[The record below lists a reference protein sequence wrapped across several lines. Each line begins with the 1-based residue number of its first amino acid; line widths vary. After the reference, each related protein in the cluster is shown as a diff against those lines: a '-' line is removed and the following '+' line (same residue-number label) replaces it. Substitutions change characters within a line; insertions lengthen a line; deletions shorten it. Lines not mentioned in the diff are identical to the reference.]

1 MRKLLFVI
9 LLITFSRTLT
19 AQPDNWYFSLSMGG
33 CLPLGSFGNTDPSS
47 EENGFA
53 LKGFSLNL
61 DATYPFN
68 EHWGFKS
75 VVMLNSNP
83 IDRNGLGTMMEY
95 RMMEQVPFTEE
106 ERDNLTLTVNSWMSN
121 SMLFGPVYSFNFDR
135 FAWDFHAMAGMNVA
149 YLPSQ
154 QLLYEHSSK
163 TWVYLQQ
170 NTNTVNI
177 SLDILAG
184 TAFRFKVTEK
194 TQLKLA
200 FDYQQSK
207 SKNSYEE
214 LKTTIFNGN
223 KETVKLNSGDV
234 YVPKQVVMASIGFV
248 YYL

>member
-1 MRKLLFVI
+1 MRKPWFVLVLLTI
-9 LLITFSRTLT
+9 STTLA

-33 CLPLGSFGNTDPSS
+33 CWPIGSFANSNPDL
-47 EENGFA
+47 EEHGFA
-53 LKGFSLNL
+53 RKGFALNL

-68 EHWGFKS
+68 EHWGLKG

-83 IDRNGLGTMMEY
+83 TDRNGMGTMMEQ
-95 RMMEQVPFTEE
+95 RMVDQVPFTET
-106 ERDNLTLTVNSWMSN
+106 ERDNLTLSVNSWMSN

-135 FAWDFHAMAGMNVA
+135 FAWDFHLMTGMNVA

-154 QLLYEHSSK
+154 KLLYEHSSK
-163 TWVYLQQ
+163 TWEYLQR
-170 NTNTVNI
+170 NTNSVNI
-177 SLDILAG
+177 SLDLLAG
-184 TAFRFKVTEK
+184 TAFRFKVSEK

-207 SKNSYEE
+207 SKTSYEE
-214 LKTTIFNGN
+214 LKTTILNGN
-223 KETVKLNSGDV
+223 KETVKLNSGNV

>member
-1 MRKLLFVI
+1 MRKLLFVFV
-9 LLITFSRTLT
+9 LLALSGKIY

-33 CLPLGSFGNTDPSS
+33 CLPLGSFGSLDPAN

-53 LKGFSLNL
+53 LKGFALNL

-75 VVMLNSNP
+75 VVMLNSNM
-83 IDRNGLGTMMEY
+83 IDRNGMGTMMEN
-95 RMMEQVPFTEE
+95 RMIKQVPFTEA
-106 ERDNLTLTVNSWMSN
+106 ERDNLTLTVDSWMSN
-121 SMLFGPVYSFNFDR
+121 SMLFGPVYSFNFER
-135 FAWDFHAMAGMNVA
+135 FAWDFHVMTGMNVA
-149 YLPSQ
+149 YLPNQ
-154 QLLYEHSSK
+154 TLLYEHSSK

-177 SLDILAG
+177 SLDLLAG
-184 TAFRFKVTEK
+184 TAIRFKVTEK

-214 LKTTIFNGN
+214 LKTTIYNGN
-223 KETVKLNSGDV
+223 KETVRLNSGDV

>member
-1 MRKLLFVI
+1 MRKLFF
-9 LLITFSRTLT
+9 LLVLLSLSTALS
-19 AQPDNWYFSLSMGG
+19 AQPDNWYFSLSMGS
-33 CLPLGSFGNTDPSS
+33 CWPIGSFASSDPSM
-47 EENGFA
+47 EDNGFA
-53 LKGFSLNL
+53 RKGFGLNL

-68 EHWGFKS
+68 EHWGFKG
-75 VVMLNSNP
+75 VVMLNSNL
-83 IDRNGLGTMMEY
+83 IDRSGLGTMMEY
-95 RMMEQVPFTEE
+95 RMIEQVPFTEE
-106 ERDNLTLTVNSWMSN
+106 ERDNLTLSVNSWMSN

-135 FAWDFHAMAGMNVA
+135 FAWDFHVMTGMNVA

-154 QLLYEHSSK
+154 KLLYEHSSK

-214 LKTTIFNGN
+214 LKTTINNDN
-223 KETVKLNSGDV
+223 KTTEHLNSGDI
-234 YVPKQVVMASIGFV
+234 YVQKQVMMASIGFV